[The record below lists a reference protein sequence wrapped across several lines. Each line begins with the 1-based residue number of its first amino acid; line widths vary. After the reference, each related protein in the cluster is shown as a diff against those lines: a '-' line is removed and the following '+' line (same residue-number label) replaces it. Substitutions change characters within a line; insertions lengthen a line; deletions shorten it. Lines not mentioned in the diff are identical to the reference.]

1 MNDSVVQADDDEYVS
16 YHDETILWK
25 GTPSQWLNIV
35 RYLWW
40 CTIGAVGVGLFV
52 YWFAFGGQE
61 QIPRLQP
68 VVLIL
73 ATCLVAW
80 AVVMISYYWLRL
92 RCYRTIITQNKIT
105 IATGMTVLFRS
116 ERYCELSDVIDIE
129 APAPGI
135 MGLVGLGTLVLRTND
150 PDQPE
155 IEITAIRNRMELRDA
170 LMPLVRR
177 LRVERNANLLM
188 RRSEG

>member
-1 MNDSVVQADDDEYVS
+1 MSDSANQGGDEYVS
-16 YHDETILWK
+16 YHDESVLWK

-40 CTIGAVGVGLFV
+40 LMIGGVGTGLLA
-52 YWFAFGGQE
+52 YWYGFGGEE
-61 QIPRLQP
+61 QIPHLEP
-68 VVLIL
+68 VVLI
-73 ATCLVAW
+73 VACILIGW
-80 AVVMISYYWLRL
+80 AAVMVSYYWVRL

-105 IATGMTVLFRS
+105 IATGLTSLFRS
-116 ERYCELSDVIDIE
+116 EKYCELSDVIDIE

-155 IEITAIRNRMELRDA
+155 IQIQAIRNRMELRDA
-170 LMPLVRR
+170 LMPLIRR

-188 RRSEG
+188 RRAEG